1 MDAMTLTICIFFLLI
16 GFVLG
21 LRFTFLILYPA
32 TIFAAIGIA
41 AESSASSD
49 GIGATM
55 LTLALGATSLQ
66 MGYILAIIMGALIA
80 SSCAVDKLAP
90 SIEV

>member
-1 MDAMTLTICIFFLLI
+1 
-16 GFVLG
+16 VLG

-41 AESSASSD
+41 AQSWASSD
-49 GIGATM
+49 SIGDTM

-66 MGYILAIIMGALIA
+66 MGYVLAIIMGALIA
-80 SSCAVDKLAP
+80 SSCATYKFAP
-90 SIEV
+90 SSKSS